1 MEPFDLETPG
11 GAILAGEVSGR
22 DAAQTKAAKLI
33 GSYRSKSCV
42 TADHRACLG
51 HARLAPMEQ
60 VQAHSDRRLALLY
73 RTGWRRRIF
82 NDRGIDR
89 ESVAGR
95 LRPDEFLELLK
106 LDEIFLVQVRSQFG
120 HRGQDEEGDQ

>member
-1 MEPFDLETPG
+1 
-11 GAILAGEVSGR
+11 
-22 DAAQTKAAKLI
+22 
-33 GSYRSKSCV
+33 
-42 TADHRACLG
+42 
-51 HARLAPMEQ
+51 MEQ

-73 RTGWRRRIF
+73 RTGWRRPGRIF

-106 LDEIFLVQVRSQFG
+106 LDEIKLFLVQVRSQFG